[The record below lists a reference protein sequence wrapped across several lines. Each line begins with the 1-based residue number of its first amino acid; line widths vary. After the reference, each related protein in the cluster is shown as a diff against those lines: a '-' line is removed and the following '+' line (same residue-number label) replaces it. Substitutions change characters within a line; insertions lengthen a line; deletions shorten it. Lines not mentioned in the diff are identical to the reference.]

1 MENVVHFG
9 AQSSSMEMTTNERE
23 IIKEI
28 HKLDK
33 NFDVRITNL
42 ETKIDD
48 NINGRFKDLE
58 RRYSEHA
65 EKLNKHDED
74 ISDLKSQPH
83 RAKSKWF
90 DEVAKYIVIAL
101 LSYMLFKSGI
111 K

>member
-1 MENVVHFG
+1 M
-9 AQSSSMEMTTNERE
+9 SSRVEKSHMDETDVELL
-23 IIKEI
+23 KAI
-28 HKLDK
+28 HKVEK
-33 NFDVRITNL
+33 QVVGL
-42 ETKIDD
+42 EMKIDD
-48 NINGRFKDLE
+48 SVNGRFKDLE